1 MTKYSYKLTTDE
13 DQVLLDMIQYFNDLG
28 LPDHIDP
35 KSFESLSDKFFSNI
49 QEIFMTITRSD
60 CRYYIKEIKDL
71 AKNFDDKIEQQIN
84 DKAKSIKASKLKE
97 LYDELMD
104 YVYGDG
110 GIKGY

>member
-1 MTKYSYKLTTDE
+1 
-13 DQVLLDMIQYFNDLG
+13 
-28 LPDHIDP
+28 
-35 KSFESLSDKFFSNI
+35 
-49 QEIFMTITRSD
+49 MTITRSD
-60 CRYYIKEIKDL
+60 CGYYINEIKDL

>member
-1 MTKYSYKLTTDE
+1 MKKLKNKNPAVTG
-13 DQVLLDMIQYFNDLG
+13 FKAAG
-28 LPDHIDP
+28 LHCGIKD
-35 KSFESLSDKFFSNI
+35 
-49 QEIFMTITRSD
+49 
-60 CRYYIKEIKDL
+60 KEIKDL

-84 DKAKSIKASKLKE
+84 DKAKSITASKLKE